1 MKFSDSRLALSL
13 GAILMAALSGCSVNA
28 GVSAGA
34 GPDVVVT
41 TGTITVL
48 SSIEGSTNPS
58 ECDFVGATDLEL
70 AVFEGTRPVTTVLAD
85 CYDFGISVTLPDG
98 LYNADATLL
107 DQNGN
112 PASTTLTLDALN
124 VVAGTDL
131 QVDIDFPASSI
142 LP

>member
-1 MKFSDSRLALSL
+1 MKFFNSSLTLSAGALFL
-13 GAILMAALSGCSVNA
+13 AALSGCSVEA
-28 GVSAGA
+28 GVSAGPNV
-34 GPDVVVT
+34 GSPD
-41 TGTITVL
+41 TGTLSVL

-70 AVFEGTRPVTTVLAD
+70 AVFEGSRPVTVVTSD
-85 CYDFGISVTLPDG
+85 CYNFDISVALPDG
-98 LYNADATLL
+98 FYNADATLL
-107 DQNGN
+107 DQDGQ
-112 PASTTLTLDALN
+112 PVSTTLTLDELH